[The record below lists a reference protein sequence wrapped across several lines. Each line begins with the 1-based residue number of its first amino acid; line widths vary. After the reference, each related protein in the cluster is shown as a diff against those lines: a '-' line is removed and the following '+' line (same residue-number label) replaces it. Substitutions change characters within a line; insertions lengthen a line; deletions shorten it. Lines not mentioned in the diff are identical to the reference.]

1 MLRIALAALAVAGV
15 VSSASA
21 QGQMNCANT
30 YKDFW
35 EKLMREHGG
44 AKLSGDQLANSHRV
58 ALRAY
63 DSCTAGDE
71 SFARQLFDRLQREA
85 GSAKK

>member
-1 MLRIALAALAVAGV
+1 MIRIALATLAVAGM
-15 VSSASA
+15 VSTASA

-35 EKLMREHGG
+35 EKLMRDAGG
-44 AKLSGDQLANSHRV
+44 AKLTGEQLANSHRV

-71 SFARQLFDRLQREA
+71 SFAKQLFDKLAREA
-85 GSAKK
+85 GGAK